1 MIKSWIPSFGIPS
14 KETRY
19 GDTQV
24 FIDTKNN
31 ICFIID
37 GACESGTSRLISYLK
52 NNGIKRVYLVISH
65 AHYDHIYGIKR
76 ILEDSYF
83 TVVGLYC
90 YDPESLKGG
99 LRNNTGSKEV
109 RSDITSLY
117 DIISKAKA
125 KNVPVTFLKH
135 GDKV

>member
-52 NNGIKRVYLVISH
+52 NNGIKPINWQ
-65 AHYDHIYGIKR
+65 I
-76 ILEDSYF
+76 
-83 TVVGLYC
+83 
-90 YDPESLKGG
+90 
-99 LRNNTGSKEV
+99 
-109 RSDITSLY
+109 
-117 DIISKAKA
+117 
-125 KNVPVTFLKH
+125 
-135 GDKV
+135 